1 MTKAE
6 RLFKKNYYAC
16 KRHVEYH
23 GFNGIGFATLECE
36 DDDLLPTRT
45 LNDIQKHIDRQRK
58 QLEIRRRLNGDY
70 EDAEIWEDALE
81 MLQLT
86 LDNQRKVNKK
96 WDKWLMDN

>member
-45 LNDIQKHIDRQRK
+45 LNDIQKYIDSERK
-58 QLEIRRRLNGDY
+58 HLERCIQFGVGENI
-70 EDAEIWEDALE
+70 EFKMQALE
-81 MLQLT
+81 MLQIT

-96 WDKWLMDN
+96 WDTWLMDD